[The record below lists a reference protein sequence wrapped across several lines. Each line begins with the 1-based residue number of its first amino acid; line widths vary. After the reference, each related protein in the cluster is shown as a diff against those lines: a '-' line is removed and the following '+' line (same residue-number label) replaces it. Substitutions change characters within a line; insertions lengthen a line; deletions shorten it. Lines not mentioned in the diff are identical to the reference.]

1 MDLYEQKRA
10 KMLVWV
16 QRVDLYK
23 HLFFRE
29 RPSGD
34 EPGEG
39 GDGDG
44 QRHDD
49 DLHRDQAGG
58 LGQDD
63 GQAVHQGVQQD
74 GGGEEPEP

>member
-1 MDLYEQKRA
+1 MDPYEQNRA

-34 EPGEG
+34 EPPEG
-39 GDGDG
+39 GDGDSQG
-44 QRHDD
+44 HDD
-49 DLHRDQAGG
+49 QLYRDHPGG
-58 LGQDD
+58 LG
-63 GQAVHQGVQQD
+63 
-74 GGGEEPEP
+74 